1 MKISKK
7 ISSEG
12 LTRRDLLKG
21 SGVILGGL
29 ALGGTMLGAGDS
41 KALAQQQCP
50 DNECNYPVDPASTQE
65 YGYPTYL
72 FQKGDVFVPDKDA
85 RLLADNEMRITFLGT
100 AFPPTRKATQP
111 SSMISVR

>member
-85 RLLADNEMRITFLGT
+85 RLLADNEMRITFLG
-100 AFPPTRKATQP
+100 RP
-111 SSMISVR
+111 SRLPAKYSR